1 MTDTILQKLSQAFN
15 LVLDLEVEDKVQTR
29 IKKGEVL
36 GLITEVEC
44 LVVTKDLEGQNL
56 PLYFR
61 PGATLQG
68 V

>member
-44 LVVTKDLEGQNL
+44 LIATKDLG
-56 PLYFR
+56 
-61 PGATLQG
+61 G
-68 V
+68 